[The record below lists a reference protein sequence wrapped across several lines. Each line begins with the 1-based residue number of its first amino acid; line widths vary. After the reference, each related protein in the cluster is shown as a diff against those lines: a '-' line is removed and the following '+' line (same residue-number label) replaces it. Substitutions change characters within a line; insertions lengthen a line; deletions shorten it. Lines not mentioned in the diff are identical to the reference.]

1 MTNEVNQA
9 GGMPDSVGL
18 FDWRSRRNWVVL
30 IGSALTTGVVAA
42 VLAYVVGV
50 LVLDLPSAPLSL
62 SDTLLAWTVGGLLFL
77 LIILAMGRLAT
88 RERGPRRQE
97 ARRTVGPMARR
108 AAQRLELKIEALW
121 CIIFVMPPLAMRFTF
136 VSLRDNPGAVEVTTA
151 MCIVGLVVGPTF
163 LPALL
168 QRWGRI
174 KPPGRS

>member
-1 MTNEVNQA
+1 MSEPATGSNRQQPV
-9 GGMPDSVGL
+9 SVGF

-50 LVLDLPSAPLSL
+50 VGLDLPSAPLSL
-62 SDTLLAWTVGGLLFL
+62 SDILKAWFVGGLLFL
-77 LIILAMGRLAT
+77 LVVLLMGRLAT
-88 RERGPRRQE
+88 RESGPPRQE
-97 ARRTVGPMARR
+97 ARPTVGPKARR

-121 CIIFVMPPLAMRFTF
+121 CVVFLMPPLAMRFTF

-174 KPPGRS
+174 KPPG